1 MKEFTEEQ
9 AKEELNRKQQ
19 KFSPKDFAKLI
30 AKGDVLKNKFKTR
43 KKLSKFVKDF
53 KVLFAMVKDYYKGN
67 YKKVPWYIISSIGAT
82 LLYVLLPTDAVPDFI
97 PFVGYI
103 DDATIF
109 SLCLKIANTEVKN
122 YLKWKEENTQD
133 NQNPIPN

>member
-9 AKEELNRKQQ
+9 AKEELDKKQK

-30 AKGDVLKNKFKTR
+30 AKSDVLKDKFKNH
-43 KKLSKFVKDF
+43 KKLSKFIKDF

-67 YKKVPWYIISSIGAT
+67 YKTVPWYIISSIGAT
-82 LLYVLLPTDAVPDFI
+82 LLYILLPTDAIPDFI

-103 DDATIF
+103 DDATVF
-109 SLCLKIANTEVKN
+109 SLCLKIANTEVKR
-122 YLKWKEENTQD
+122 YLKWKEENE
-133 NQNPIPN
+133 QNSETSIPS